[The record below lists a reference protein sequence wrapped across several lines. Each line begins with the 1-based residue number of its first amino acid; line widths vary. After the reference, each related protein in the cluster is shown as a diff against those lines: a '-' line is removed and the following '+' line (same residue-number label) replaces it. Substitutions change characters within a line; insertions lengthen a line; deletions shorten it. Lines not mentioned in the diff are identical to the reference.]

1 MRRKSMSRML
11 ALVAVLAML
20 AAACGSGTTPTTA
33 GDDPGATPTTAG
45 DDPGTTATT
54 TPPGTDDPAPVAG
67 GSLVVAL
74 ATEPNS
80 IFLPNAAERNAIN
93 VSTQIYEGP
102 LWIDDDN
109 EIVPA
114 LATDWEVSED
124 GTEWTFTL
132 REGVMF
138 HNGETMDAE
147 DWIASWQAASDEA
160 NVYGYV
166 YAKVQSVEAVDDLT
180 VRMTLPE
187 PDALFARELSEWAIL
202 PASQYEE
209 EGLDGIEANPIG
221 TGPFQFVS
229 WERGDRIILDAF
241 DDYWDD
247 GLPRVDGL
255 VFRPITESS
264 TRLAAVQTGE
274 VHIAQRFNSEEAA
287 TLEGAGG
294 VDVVT
299 YPVDR
304 VYYIAFNNMTT
315 GVGTPLESLEVRQ
328 ALNHAV
334 DRQAIVDSLFDGQA
348 ALATG
353 LISTSSF
360 GYDTSIEPY
369 PYDPD
374 RAMELLDEA
383 GYADGFE
390 IGFACPT
397 GAYTNFEEVC
407 QAVGGY
413 LEAVGVTLDGGEI
426 QFMESGQYW
435 DLEAQKQLPPL
446 FGDSWSSTTSESFER
461 LEGALGA
468 ENADYSS
475 WKDET
480 ILDLLSR
487 IRTEIDDAA
496 REQLYMELHRYAYE
510 NPPFI
515 YLYEPFAFEGVNE
528 AVVDY
533 KPRAAENY
541 YLKAVGL
548 NE

>member
-1 MRRKSMSRML
+1 MRSKSMSRIL
-11 ALVAVLAML
+11 ALLAVLAMVT
-20 AAACGSGTTPTTA
+20 AACGSETTTD
-33 GDDPGATPTTAG
+33 GDDDAPATPTTATE
-45 DDPGTTATT
+45 TTVADSGSEEPEPDAT
-54 TPPGTDDPAPVAG
+54 G
-67 GSLVVAL
+67 GELVVAL

-109 EIVPA
+109 ELVGA
-114 LATDWEVSED
+114 LATDWEVSDD
-124 GTEWTFTL
+124 GTVWTFNL
-132 REGVMF
+132 REGVKF
-138 HNGETMDAE
+138 HNGETMDAD
-147 DWIASWQAASDEA
+147 DWVASWQAASDEA

-166 YAKVQSVEAVDDLT
+166 YSKVQSVEVIDDLT
-180 VRMTLPE
+180 VSMTLPE
-187 PDALFARELSEWAIL
+187 PDALFARELAEWAIL

-209 EGLDGIEANPIG
+209 EGLEGIESHPIG

-229 WERGDRIILDAF
+229 WERGDRIVLEAF
-241 DDYWDD
+241 EDYWDE
-247 GLPRVDGL
+247 GLPKVDGL
-255 VFRPITESS
+255 VFRPIPDSS

-287 TLEGAGG
+287 TLEGAAD
-294 VDVVT
+294 VEVVT

-315 GVGTPLESLEVRQ
+315 GVGTPLEDVQVRQ
-328 ALNHAV
+328 AMNYAV

-348 ALATG
+348 ALSTG
-353 LISTSSF
+353 LIATSSF

-374 RAMELLDEA
+374 RAKELLADA
-383 GYADGFE
+383 GYPDGFE

-407 QAVGGY
+407 QAVAGY
-413 LEAVGVTLDGGEI
+413 FEAVGITLDGGEI

-461 LEGALGA
+461 LQGALGA

-475 WKDET
+475 WSDGT
-480 ILDLLSR
+480 ILDLLGS
-487 IRTEIDDAA
+487 IQTTTDDAE
-496 REQLYMELHRYAYE
+496 REQLYGELHRYAHE
-510 NPPFI
+510 NPPFV
-515 YLYEPFAFEGVNE
+515 YLYEPFAFEGVNS
-528 AVVDY
+528 AVVNY

-541 YLKAVGL
+541 YLKAVSL
-548 NE
+548 SE